1 MYYVI
6 YDDNREE
13 EFATSIK
20 PMLDS
25 IECEFIK
32 VTGSED
38 IDSIP
43 QDKKVITWVGDDQ
56 LYQVLTLAAKL
67 NWQLGL
73 LPHPDMHRFY
83 KNFPVPKDASLAL
96 EDILKCDSPQPVDL
110 MICNGK
116 PVLSSVMLG
125 DTAIMRPIAKA
136 DENIFS
142 KIYNLIVVAFK
153 IRDAAM
159 QQFTLTTAKE
169 VTLKTVALG
178 IAMVYRPAASEFT
191 RRVIGET
198 EKDEASL
205 HAVIL
210 APRSMTQV
218 FNYLLTRVLPER
230 QINRDIPNYAGSI
243 KSNRILIKGHQ
254 QLEYIQDGETLKGD
268 EIDISVSSDALSL
281 LTSYMPEKNREVQE
295 KESIRSSKLP
305 KGQAI
310 NELYGRALPW
320 IYHVDQDEVKDTFI
334 ALKENAKLSESF
346 VVLMTLSVLLA
357 SLGLFTNS
365 APVIIGAMIL
375 APLMSP
381 IISLS
386 MGLLRQNSELFL
398 DSFYTLTMGIFL
410 VLLVGIIVT
419 LFTPLTNINS
429 EISAR
434 LSPTLLDLGVAIVSG
449 IAGAY
454 ASARSEV
461 AKSLAGVA
469 IAVALVPP
477 LVVSAIGIGWWEWPV
492 FWGAFL
498 LFLTNLVGMV
508 LAATMT
514 FLVLGFSPF
523 KLAKKGLLII
533 MPFVILVSIPLVFA
547 FNSMVKEQQIIQ
559 QLEGWQYGNV
569 VIREVD
575 IRSHDPLLISAKLQ
589 VQEQLNGQQLDK
601 LKLRIESYIDEPV
614 SLEVTQAMM
623 R

>member
-1 MYYVI
+1 MYCVV
-6 YDDNREE
+6 YDAELTE
-13 EFATSIK
+13 EFESEIK
-20 PMLDS
+20 PLLAEHDCEFVAFNDNFDANQVNKEKLMTWLGDEDLSKMLLLSSEHDWSMGFIAHPKMNRFYRNFKIPSNIEES
-25 IECEFIK
+25 IEDIVSCEA
-32 VTGSED
+32 T
-38 IDSIP
+38 P
-43 QDKKVITWVGDDQ
+43 
-56 LYQVLTLAAKL
+56 A
-67 NWQLGL
+67 
-73 LPHPDMHRFY
+73 
-83 KNFPVPKDASLAL
+83 
-96 EDILKCDSPQPVDL
+96 DL

-125 DTAIMRPIAKA
+125 DTAVMRPTSKA

-142 KIYNLIVVAFK
+142 KIYNLIVVAFN
-153 IRDAAM
+153 IRHAAM

-178 IAMVYRPAASEFT
+178 IAMVYRPGASEFT

-218 FNYLLTRVLPER
+218 FNYFFTRVLPER
-230 QINRDIPNYAGSI
+230 QVNRYLPNYAGSI

-254 QLEYIQDGETLKGD
+254 QLEYIQDGETLQGD
-268 EIDISVSSDALSL
+268 EIDIFVMPDALSL
-281 LTSYMPEKNREVQE
+281 LTSHLPEKNREVEE
-295 KESIRSSKLP
+295 KESVRSSKLP

-310 NELYGRALPW
+310 NELCGRDLPW
-320 IYHVDQDEVKDTFI
+320 IYHVDQDEVKETFVS
-334 ALKENAKLSESF
+334 LRENAKLSEAF
-346 VVLMTLSVLLA
+346 IVLMILSVLLA

-381 IISLS
+381 IISFS
-386 MGLLRQNSELFL
+386 MGLLRQNTELIL
-398 DSFYTLTMGIFL
+398 DSLYTLIMGIFL
-410 VLLVGIIVT
+410 ALLVGVIVT
-419 LFTPLTNINS
+419 LFTPLTNVNS

-454 ASARSEV
+454 ASTRSEV

-477 LVVSAIGIGWWEWPV
+477 LVVSAIGIGWWDWQV

-498 LFLTNLVGMV
+498 LFLTNLIGMI
-508 LAATMT
+508 LAAAMT

-533 MPFVILVSIPLVFA
+533 TPFVVLVSIPLVFA
-547 FNSMVKEQQIIQ
+547 FGTMVKEQKIIH
-559 QLEGWQYGNV
+559 QLEGWELNGV
-569 VIREVD
+569 VVREVD
-575 IRSHDPLLISAKLQ
+575 IRSHNPMLISAKLQ
-589 VQEQLNGQQLDK
+589 VKDQLNGQQ
-601 LKLRIESYIDEPV
+601 IDELKEGIENYIKQTI
-614 SLEVTQAMM
+614 SLEVTQAMV